1 MVSYFIFAKFNT
13 QCSSLIG
20 VFSESLLILF
30 RLVCVFKASG
40 FFLVARTISKR
51 EFKYSLKSGAISPR
65 LLVTKN
71 KVLISVDYTE
81 SYKHKQQREI
91 QSVYF
96 GHKGSVYSPRVA
108 IFVIL
113 RICNDQASLELLLLR
128 VC

>member
-1 MVSYFIFAKFNT
+1 M
-13 QCSSLIG
+13 
-20 VFSESLLILF
+20 
-30 RLVCVFKASG
+30 FKASG
-40 FFLVARTISKR
+40 VFLVARTISKR

-96 GHKGSVYSPRVA
+96 GHTRFS
-108 IFVIL
+108 IFTACCYL
-113 RICNDQASLELLLLR
+113 RDSENL
-128 VC
+128 